1 MPEEDSRTVTKREL
15 VNRIADETGQTKVV
29 VRDVLQRFLD
39 SVVDELVDGNRLE
52 FRDFGVFEVR
62 ERPARVAQNPRTL
75 EKVPVPAKHVVRFK
89 AGRVMRERV
98 CEEIGTGGDGTPGGS
113 NGHGAGSKPGQGGR
127 SRSTASNGAGRRG
140 AKLNGA
146 ASGRDADV
154 GGAGGDRVAELEKD
168 KPTPPTPPPAKP
180 GSPF

>member
-1 MPEEDSRTVTKREL
+1 MPDQESRTITKREL
-15 VNRIADETGQTKVV
+15 VNRIAEDTGQTKVV

-39 SVVDELVDGNRLE
+39 SVIDELVDGNRLE

-98 CEEIGTGGDGTPGGS
+98 CDEVVAGGKRAGGTSSIGSS
-113 NGHGAGSKPGQGGR
+113 NGNSAAGASGVGGR
-127 SRSTASNGAGRRG
+127 ASAGASNGSVGHAAGT
-140 AKLNGA
+140 NGA
-146 ASGRDADV
+146 SVNDAHRGLD
-154 GGAGGDRVAELEKD
+154 GAEKEKT
-168 KPTPPTPPPAKP
+168 KPSPPTPPPAKP